1 MKKIQNANGKKII
14 TITIGVALI
23 LAVCAAFAVLFNV
36 KPKTIKASNM
46 STIAEAL
53 YPTKTSLNNKLEPE
67 NTFMSDLKKFSA
79 NSSSVVFLKNKSDGN
94 MMYSPLS
101 LYFSL
106 ALASGGAKGETQAE
120 FLNALSM
127 NGLSTDDIAAQS
139 DVLFRSLYTD
149 NEKGRLKIANSLWLS
164 KNMNFNKSFL
174 QMAAKHYYASSYS
187 VDFGSLLTAGKIGKW
202 ISDNTGGK
210 LGGDIETDPSE
221 VLSLINTVYF
231 YDQWSDGFDKNS
243 TKMSTFHTKTGDVQC
258 DFMNKK
264 TTGYFA
270 RGDGYT
276 EAAYGFNNNETMLFI
291 LPDKGVTLDEITSD
305 KQKLY
310 DALDYKNGKG
320 EGKRITFKIPKFSFD
335 SKFDLE
341 DTLQSMGVKSAF
353 EGGVA
358 DFSNISSGIYISKVH
373 QDTHISIDEKGCEA
387 AAYTEIQFE
396 KAAIMAG
403 KGDVDMILDRPFLF
417 AVIHKDGLPVFVGSV
432 NNPLKK

>member
-1 MKKIQNANGKKII
+1 MKKMQNANGKKII
-14 TITIGVALI
+14 TITVGVALI
-23 LAVCAAFAVLFNV
+23 LGACAVFAVLFNV

-53 YPTKTSLNNKLEPE
+53 YPAKTSLNNKLEPD

-79 NSSSVVFLKNKSDGN
+79 NSSSAVFLKNKSDGN

-106 ALASGGAKGETQAE
+106 ALASGGAKGQTQAE

-127 NGLSTDDIAAQS
+127 NGLSADDIAAQS
-139 DVLFRSLYTD
+139 GILFRSLYTD
-149 NEKGRLKIANSLWLS
+149 NKISKLKIANSLWLS

-174 QMAAKHYYASSYS
+174 QMAARHYYASSYS
-187 VDFGSLLTAGKIGKW
+187 VDFGSPLTAEKIGKW

-210 LGGDIETDPSE
+210 LGGDIETDPGE

-231 YDQWSDGFDKNS
+231 YDQWSDEFDKSNTQKS
-243 TKMSTFHTKTGDVQC
+243 SFHTVNGDVKC

-264 TTGYFA
+264 TMGYFA

-291 LPDKGVTLDEITSD
+291 LPDKGVTLGEITSD

-335 SKFDLE
+335 SKLNLK
-341 DTLQSMGVKSAF
+341 DTLEAMGVKTAF
-353 EGGVA
+353 KGGFA
-358 DFSNISSGIYISKVH
+358 DFSNISSGIYISKVK

-396 KAAIMAG
+396 KSAMFGG
-403 KGDVDMILDRPFLF
+403 KDKVDMILDRPFLF
-417 AVIHKDGLPVFVGSV
+417 AIIHNDGLPVFVGSV